1 MPVDFD
7 VFTSLMDG
15 YMHLHVG
22 CMIGMWNLG
31 DPMQAVRCTC
41 TIHIALAARVTL
53 AVLLFLLCVFLLV
66 DKVLETCIYRIV
78 FLLILVACSVKI
90 NLHICAVQYIVKYVK
105 LTVHLCCLNNF
116 H

>member
-41 TIHIALAARVTL
+41 TIHIALA
-53 AVLLFLLCVFLLV
+53 LV